1 MTQKTRTI
9 RRVRENKTSRAA
21 AILTSLLAAVLICA
35 TTPSNAPADKASS
48 ALEKFKEPVDKS
60 VDRAL
65 EYLAS
70 KQITPALAA
79 RYRQPQLT
87 GAFDSSMRGNTGISS
102 LCVMA
107 FLAKGHTPGTGP
119 YGDVIDKGIDYILS
133 TSQTGGL
140 LVSHSR
146 SGRNNMGPMYEHC
159 IATLLLSEV
168 SGMVTPTRQKKI
180 DQALP
185 KALALILTAQR
196 VRKNSRDAGGWR
208 YQPTSRDS
216 DLSLTGW
223 ALMALRSARLNG
235 AAVPTKSIEDAVKYV
250 MRCRTRDWGFS
261 YQAQRG
267 SSSPSRV
274 GVGLLCLELCGK
286 QHGSDIAKR
295 AADYILRNYTRNR
308 HFSGSHASYAVYY
321 CSQAMFQVGGK
332 QWEQWGQHMYTNL
345 MKIQKRDGSWQLSGS
360 RGGPTYSTAMCVL
373 AMTVSYRQLPIY
385 QR

>member
-1 MTQKTRTI
+1 MTRKS
-9 RRVRENKTSRAA
+9 RENPPAGVSA
-21 AILTSLLAAVLICA
+21 AILTVLLAAAICA
-35 TTPSNAPADKASS
+35 VTPSNVSADKASA
-48 ALEKFKEPVDKS
+48 ALEKFKEPVDDS

-65 EYLAS
+65 AFLA
-70 KQITPALAA
+70 KYQITAA
-79 RYRQPQLT
+79 QAAKARKPQLA
-87 GAFDSSMRGNTGISS
+87 GSFQSQMLGNTGISS

-119 YGDVIDKGIDYILS
+119 YGEVINNGIDYILS
-133 TSQTGGL
+133 TSQTNGL
-140 LVSHSR
+140 LISPDSR
-146 SGRNNMGPMYEHC
+146 GRNGSGPMYAHC

-168 SGMVTPTRQKKI
+168 SGMVSPNRQKKI

-208 YQPTSRDS
+208 YRPDSRDS

-235 AAVPTKSIEDAVKYV
+235 AAVPTKSIDDAVKYV
-250 MRCRTRDWGFS
+250 MRCRTQNWGFAYTAGS
-261 YQAQRG
+261 N

-274 GVGLLCLELCGK
+274 GVGLLCLELCGR
-286 QHGSDIAKR
+286 QHGSEVTKR
-295 AADYILRNYTRNR
+295 AADNILNNYARNR
-308 HFSGSHASYAVYY
+308 TFSNAHPSYSIYY

-332 QWEQWGQHMYTNL
+332 HWEQWGQHLYTNL
-345 MKIQKRDGSWQLSGS
+345 LKLQKKDGSWMLSRES
-360 RGGPTYSTAMCVL
+360 RFGACYSTAMCVL
-373 AMTVSYRQLPIY
+373 GMTVSYRQLPIY